1 MSKLLPVALALCG
14 LSLITSECRAQPELT
29 KRIKAVREVPIWQR
43 ATLNRTELKEI
54 VGELRSTEKK
64 TMQEAF
70 KSLALAR
77 PMPAYADL
85 VVREAQAASKESR
98 DKFAFAMAFEIRR
111 DWQEAKKAA
120 ETLESIRRN
129 GGDRYLEQLLERGNA
144 SQVGAPLIAVAYS
157 GDRRAP
163 QLIARYWGKSKIPG
177 LRALLIIGPPAAPE
191 LAKQLAHED
200 RFVRSDVV
208 NTLAKI
214 GTKTQIPMLE
224 EAKTKAD
231 ILLSR
236 RIDTAIAEIRAR
248 SEEKP

>member
-1 MSKLLPVALALCG
+1 MTKLLPVALAVCG
-14 LSLITSECRAQPELT
+14 LSLITSECPAQPELT
-29 KRIKAVREVPIWQR
+29 KRIKAVQEVPIWQR
-43 ATLNRTELKEI
+43 ATLNQKELKKV
-54 VGELRSTEKK
+54 VGELRSAEKK

-77 PMPAYADL
+77 PMPGYADL
-85 VVREAQAASKESR
+85 VVREAQDASKKSG
-98 DKFAFAMAFEIRR
+98 DKFAFAMAFEIKR

-120 ETLESIRRN
+120 ETLQSVRRN
-129 GGDRYLEQLLERGNA
+129 GGVRYLEQVLARGNA
-144 SQVGAPLIAVAYS
+144 AQVGAPLIAAAYS

-208 NTLAKI
+208 KTLAKI
-214 GTKTQIPMLE
+214 GTKAQIPLLE

-231 ILLSR
+231 TLLRR

-248 SEEKP
+248 AEEAR